1 MKNKKQTEFSC
12 GYTSLS
18 SLLDSIKAAG
28 YTEKDYSNF
37 EFETDYSGCYYEGDT
52 PSIVCKY
59 NE

>member
-37 EFETDYSGCYYEGDT
+37 EFETDYSDC
-52 PSIVCKY
+52 Y